1 MMSLM
6 IEEVV
11 PSAAPLVLLLLADPS
26 EEKVRA
32 YLPTSR
38 CFVVFNDGAVAGVC
52 VVQQKDAGVHELMNI
67 AVAPEQQKRGVGTR
81 LLQWVIERYRAAGAK
96 TLEVGTGSF
105 GYQLTFYQ
113 RHGFRV
119 AAIDR
124 DFFVTHYDE
133 PIIEAGIRLRD
144 MLRLRIEYEY

>member
-1 MMSLM
+1 M
-6 IEEVV
+6 
-11 PSAAPLVLLLLADPS
+11 ALLLLADPS

-32 YLPTSR
+32 YLGASQ
-38 CFVVFNDGAVAGVC
+38 CFVVLNDGAVAGVC
-52 VVQQKDAGVHELMNI
+52 VVQQKEAGVHELMNI
-67 AVAPEQQKRGVGTR
+67 AVVPEQQKLGVGTR
-81 LLQWVIERYRAAGAK
+81 LLQWVIEHYRAAGASV
-96 TLEVGTGSF
+96 LEVGTGSF

-133 PIIEAGIRLRD
+133 PIVEEGIQLRD
-144 MLRLRIEYEY
+144 MLRLRIEYGY